1 MKTREHLK
9 VQVEYTEWNDDM
21 NELKVIGVAD
31 SIRILLSQ
39 STLIELLIIKSC
51 TLDCSFNDV
60 SGWVEVEYIDIKSLN
75 RSIIRITDP
84 KGRYI
89 IDLVFNIKDL
99 SWIISMGESQCDV
112 IIQESENI
120 PN

>member
-9 VQVEYTEWNDDM
+9 VQIEYSEWNDEV
-21 NELKVIGVAD
+21 NELKVVGLVD

-39 STLIELLIIKSC
+39 STLIELLILKSC
-51 TLDCSFNDV
+51 TLDCSFNNV
-60 SGWVEVEYIDIKSLN
+60 SGWVEVEYIDIQSLN

-99 SWIISMGESQCDV
+99 SWVISMGESQCHV
-112 IIQESENI
+112 IIHESENI
-120 PN
+120 PS